1 MNQKDFAA
9 RLLEMLDADH
19 DYAATFDHKIRC
31 VRTYDEVGM
40 LTNNAGLVVEL
51 ANGEEFQITIV
62 SR

>member
-1 MNQKDFAA
+1 MNDRDFTD
-9 RLLEMLDADH
+9 RLLELLDADGS
-19 DYAATFDHKIRC
+19 YAATFDHQIRR

-51 ANGEEFQITIV
+51 ENGAEFQITIV